1 MTQTE
6 TEAGRLIPL
15 EKLYNTRDLGGYE
28 TRDKRRVCFGR
39 FYRAGELHIAT
50 ANDKAALEARGIR
63 TIVDFR
69 GEPET
74 RKHPDIRP
82 LGLQQQVSLPIDA
95 GSLLDLS
102 RVGKDISGETFMMDL
117 YAIMVDA
124 ARPQYRELFRLISDA
139 ANTPLLFH
147 CSAGKDRTGI
157 AAALIYHALGVER
170 ETICA
175 DYLLSAAYLK
185 EQTRAW
191 IKGEPRLEPVMSIR
205 RSYLETAFR
214 VIDEKFG
221 GMDRY
226 LENEL
231 GAEPARLRELYT
243 E

>member
-1 MTQTE
+1 MTQIE

-28 TRDKRRVCFGR
+28 TQDKRRVRFGR
-39 FYRAGELHIAT
+39 LYRAGELYVAT

-69 GEPET
+69 GLSEA
-74 RKHPDIRP
+74 RLYPDIQP
-82 LGLQQQVSLPIDA
+82 HGLQQQVALPIDA

-102 RVGKDISGETFMMDL
+102 RVGRDMSGEMFMMNL
-117 YAIMVDA
+117 YAIIVEA
-124 ARPQYRELFRLISDA
+124 ARPQYRELFRLISDTV
-139 ANTPLLFH
+139 NTPLLFH

-157 AAALIYHALGVER
+157 AASLIYYALGVNR
-170 ETICA
+170 ETIYA
-175 DYLLSAAYLK
+175 DYLLSANYLK
-185 EQTRAW
+185 EHTKKW
-191 IKGEPRLEPVMSIR
+191 IKDEPHLEPVMSIR
-205 RSYLETAFR
+205 REYLETAFK

-226 LENEL
+226 VKQEL
-231 GAEPARLRELYT
+231 GADPAHLRKLYT